1 MGRPVRVRTV
11 LDRKFT
17 GTASAASSSWV
28 EFPTNRQKN
37 PSSRSQILANPASR
51 VLDKSRI
58 PSRYFYHRSKY
69 LSCIERHKY
78 RGKCSALFSG
88 VQKPETAI
96 EHQSVQSL
104 IKNAKTSFS
113 I

>member
-37 PSSRSQILANPASR
+37 PSSQILANPASR

-58 PSRYFYHRSKY
+58 PSRYFHHRSKY

-78 RGKCSALFSG
+78 RGKCSGLFSG